1 MTFRE
6 NITAA
11 VEKQRPHLNPSS
23 VKTYTSILFNLRK
36 KLEPDNDD
44 IKFFDNDE
52 KIIDSLKEKTPQT
65 RKTVLAALFILTNNK
80 AYNELMLSDC
90 KHTNDLYKTQK
101 KSKKEEDGW
110 VSVDE
115 IKQIYDELFE
125 KVNAMFS
132 KKLLA
137 DYQIINNFILL
148 GCLGGVSGLP
158 PRRSKD
164 YTEMKIKNFDT
175 KTDNYFK
182 AGKFYFNVYKT
193 AKDYGEV
200 CIDVKT
206 KAPEFYKVLNKWVK
220 YNPTDYLLF
229 SSNQQKLTS
238 PQITRMLNKI
248 FGKNTSTDLLR
259 HIFLTEK
266 YGKLQEEM
274 EEDSKAMSH
283 SSAMQALYIKK

>member
-1 MTFRE
+1 M
-6 NITAA
+6 
-11 VEKQRPHLNPSS
+11 
-23 VKTYTSILFNLRK
+23 
-36 KLEPDNDD
+36 
-44 IKFFDNDE
+44 KFFDDDANILE
-52 KIIDSLKEKTPQT
+52 SLGSKTPQT

-80 AYNELMLSDC
+80 AYNEQMLKDC
-90 KHTNDLYKTQK
+90 KHTNDLYKTQQ
-101 KSKKEEDGW
+101 KSQKQEEGW
-110 VSVDE
+110 VSVE
-115 IKQIYDELFE
+115 QIQQIYDDLFE

-148 GCLGGVSGLP
+148 GCLGGVSGIS

-182 AGKFYFNVYKT
+182 AGKFYFNIYKT
-193 AKDYGEV
+193 AKDYGEQI
-200 CIDVKT
+200 IDVKS
-206 KAPEFYKVLNKWVK
+206 KAPEFYKILNKWVK

-248 FGKNTSTDLLR
+248 FGKNTSVDLIR
-259 HIFLTEK
+259 HIYLTEK
-266 YGKLQEEM
+266 YGKIQEEM
-274 EEDSKAMSH
+274 EETAKDMSH
-283 SSAMQALYIKK
+283 SSNMQALYIKK

>member
-6 NITAA
+6 TLEAEIK
-11 VEKQRPHLNPSS
+11 KQRPNLNPSS
-23 VKTYTSILFNLRK
+23 VKTYTSILFNLHK
-36 KLEPDNDD
+36 KLDPDNDD

-52 KIIDSLKEKTPQT
+52 KIIDSLKDKTPQT

-101 KSKKEEDGW
+101 KTKKEEDGW
-110 VSVDE
+110 VSVE
-115 IKQIYDELFE
+115 QIKEIYDDFFE

-175 KTDNYFK
+175 KTDNYYK
-182 AGKFYFNVYKT
+182 SGKFYFNIYKT
-193 AKDYGEV
+193 AKDYGEQI
-200 CIDVKT
+200 IDVKT
-206 KAPEFYKVLNKWVK
+206 KAPEFFKILNKWVK

-248 FGKNTSTDLLR
+248 FGKNMSVDLIR
-259 HIFLTEK
+259 HIYLTEK
-266 YGKLQEEM
+266 YGKIQEEI
-274 EEDSKAMSH
+274 ESDSRDMSH
-283 SSAMQALYIKK
+283 STSMQALYIKK

>member
-6 NITAA
+6 NLEEEIK
-11 VEKQRPHLNPSS
+11 KQRPHLNPSS
-23 VKTYTSILFNLRK
+23 VKTYTSILFNLHK
-36 KLEPDNDD
+36 KLEPENED

-110 VSVDE
+110 VSIEE
-115 IKQIYDELFE
+115 IKKIYDELFE

-148 GCLGGVSGLP
+148 GCLGGVTGLP

-175 KTDNYFK
+175 KTDNYYK
-182 AGKFYFNVYKT
+182 AGKFYFNIYKT
-193 AKDYGEV
+193 AKDYGEQI
-200 CIDVKT
+200 IDVKT
-206 KAPEFYKVLNKWVK
+206 KAPEFYKALNKWVK

-229 SSNQQKLTS
+229 STNQQKLTS

-248 FGKNTSTDLLR
+248 FGKNTSVDLIR
-259 HIFLTEK
+259 HIYLTEK

-274 EEDSKAMSH
+274 EQDSKAMSH
-283 SSAMQALYIKK
+283 SLAMQALYIKK

>member
-1 MTFRE
+1 
-6 NITAA
+6 
-11 VEKQRPHLNPSS
+11 
-23 VKTYTSILFNLRK
+23 
-36 KLEPDNDD
+36 
-44 IKFFDNDE
+44 
-52 KIIDSLKEKTPQT
+52 
-65 RKTVLAALFILTNNK
+65 
-80 AYNELMLSDC
+80 MLQDC
-90 KHTNDLYKTQK
+90 KHTNDLYKSQK

-110 VSVDE
+110 VTVE
-115 IKQIYDELFE
+115 QIKQIYDELFE

-137 DYQIINNFILL
+137 DYQTINNFILL
-148 GCLGGVSGLP
+148 GCLGGVSGIP

-200 CIDVKT
+200 VLDVKT
-206 KAPEFYKVLNKWVK
+206 KAPEFYKVLIKWVK
-220 YNPTDYLLF
+220 CNPTDYMLF
-229 SSNQQKLTS
+229 SSNQQKLSS

-274 EEDSKAMSH
+274 ESDSRDMSH

>member
-6 NITAA
+6 NISAA

-23 VKTYTSILFNLRK
+23 VKTYTSILFNLHK
-36 KLEPDNDD
+36 KLDPDNDD

-52 KIIDSLKEKTPQT
+52 KIIDSLKDKTPQT

-101 KSKKEEDGW
+101 KTKKEEDGW
-110 VSVDE
+110 VSVE
-115 IKQIYDELFE
+115 QIKEIYDDFFE

-175 KTDNYFK
+175 KTDNYYK
-182 AGKFYFNVYKT
+182 SGKFYFNIYKT
-193 AKDYGEV
+193 AKDYGEQI
-200 CIDVKT
+200 IDVKT
-206 KAPEFYKVLNKWVK
+206 KAPEFFKILNKWVK

-248 FGKNTSTDLLR
+248 FGKNTSVDLIR
-259 HIFLTEK
+259 HIYLTEK

-274 EEDSKAMSH
+274 EQDSRDMSH
-283 SSAMQALYIKK
+283 STAMQALYIKK